1 MKAVKDKIRFA
12 LWLKPETM
20 EKIRTASAQND
31 CGSLSEFI
39 EKAVLAYL
47 GYLSAGGGNTAFL
60 PGAFLSTMKGIVAE
74 SDHRHASMLFKL
86 SVEMAML
93 MNIVAAFVRS
103 ASEIAEQ
110 FHIPQGNLRWYAAF
124 HNEKHHPHVH
134 LMIWSEDEKEG
145 YLSERGI

>member
-1 MKAVKDKIRFA
+1 
-12 LWLKPETM
+12 
-20 EKIRTASAQND
+20 
-31 CGSLSEFI
+31 
-39 EKAVLAYL
+39 
-47 GYLSAGGGNTAFL
+47 
-60 PGAFLSTMKGIVAE
+60 
-74 SDHRHASMLFKL
+74 MLFKL